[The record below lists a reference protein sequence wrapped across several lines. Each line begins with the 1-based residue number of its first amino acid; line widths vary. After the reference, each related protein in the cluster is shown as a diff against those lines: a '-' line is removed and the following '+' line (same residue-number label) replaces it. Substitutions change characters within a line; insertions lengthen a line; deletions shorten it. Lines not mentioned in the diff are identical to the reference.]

1 MTTATFPPFPPGPSL
16 DRGPPQLFQSY
27 QLALCRSPW
36 PFLGRYVC
44 TFQKNN
50 WTIWQLM
57 GGTSAICWNK
67 GGQLL
72 VTGSLGE
79 RSKIVIVIQKNLLP
93 IVCLQYSSKLIPTN
107 QHLDSEENKP
117 KLNKKTILPNKR
129 PELAKERQKR
139 KVKQRVVIVA
149 STSNQSAVPRLWAT
163 ITSTELCD
171 QEKEVQSK

>member
-1 MTTATFPPFPPGPSL
+1 MRRWQWQLLLFPLSPPGPFPGRDPS
-16 DRGPPQLFQSY
+16 QLFQSY

-129 PELAKERQKR
+129 RELAKKSQAEGSLVPQP
-139 KVKQRVVIVA
+139 
-149 STSNQSAVPRLWAT
+149 TCYQSQMGTLSSRGWR
-163 ITSTELCD
+163 
-171 QEKEVQSK
+171 